1 MPGENIL
8 RALNDRNIHWS
19 KSCYR
24 GFILGS
30 AFSGDVDVI
39 EFFLSKLNNS
49 TDELLLQAIQ
59 LMNKNHPD
67 RLDFLV
73 DQLPRNVEVFTA
85 LCRRTVKVLLE
96 SGNSGVAWSLVRKCK
111 DGAVNNSDK
120 VRVIKISP
128 SVIVL
133 RHFISTCD
141 DINLILERIET
152 LRQVDS
158 KIISRAV
165 HILLETN
172 RKSNCP
178 SRLLTS

>member
-1 MPGENIL
+1 M
-8 RALNDRNIHWS
+8 
-19 KSCYR
+19 
-24 GFILGS
+24 
-30 AFSGDVDVI
+30 
-39 EFFLSKLNNS
+39 
-49 TDELLLQAIQ
+49 
-59 LMNKNHPD
+59 
-67 RLDFLV
+67 
-73 DQLPRNVEVFTA
+73 
-85 LCRRTVKVLLE
+85 LLE

-152 LRQVDS
+152 LRPVDS

-165 HILLETN
+165 HILLETCLEDKQKVQLSKSIIN
-172 RKSNCP
+172 ELKNKSNKKELDDINNWLDEARP
-178 SRLLTS
+178 EALLLGDNN